1 MAKKRNK
8 PLRFSAKFLVE
19 VGQIASAGIP
29 LTTQQAAAYCQ
40 ITPGSMSVMRCLRA
54 RADRLGQ
61 PITARHGPRVSYV
74 GTSPR
79 YMKCDLDE
87 WRANGTHKEVAVGVG
102 RPPVARGR
110 KRVAA

>member
-8 PLRFSAKFLVE
+8 PVRFSAKFLIE

-29 LTTQQAAAYCQ
+29 LTTEQAAAYCQ
-40 ITPGSMSVMRCLRA
+40 LTPGSLSVMRCLRA
-54 RADRLGQ
+54 RAERLGK
-61 PITARHGPRVSYV
+61 PITARHGPKVSYV

-79 YMKCDLDE
+79 YTKIDLDE
-87 WRANGTHKEVAVGVG
+87 WRARGVHKEVAVGVG
-102 RPPVARGR
+102 RPPVGRGK